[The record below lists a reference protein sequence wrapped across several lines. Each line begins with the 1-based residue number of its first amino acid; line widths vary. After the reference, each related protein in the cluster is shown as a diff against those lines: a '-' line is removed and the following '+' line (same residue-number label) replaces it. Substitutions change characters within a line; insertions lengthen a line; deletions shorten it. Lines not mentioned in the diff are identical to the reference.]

1 MRRFML
7 LAGMGMGLVAA
18 DACSAGPPVLLALV
32 AARNAAATVRQLIEA
47 GHDVDGR
54 DARGATPLM
63 AAARTGAVEAMI
75 ALLDAGADPDARDG
89 FNHWTPL
96 LHAIHKR
103 QAGAVGLLLERGA
116 DPNARTESLPP
127 LIMAAA
133 DRDATIVRLLLAH
146 GADARAR
153 GAGGATALSQAVSGG
168 ALSDIDLPL
177 LGGCHPET
185 VRALKEHDPGLDLP
199 DTVAGWNALW
209 WAKFHGCREVIDLVR
224 RS

>member
-7 LAGMGMGLVAA
+7 LAGMGVGLVAA

-32 AARNAAATVRQLIEA
+32 AARNAAATVPQLIEA

-103 QAGAVGLLLERGA
+103 QAGAVGLLLERLHRDGIGEPPVGQPSRPPHSA
-116 DPNARTESLPP
+116 VAVAAERRHRHLPV
-127 LIMAAA
+127 A
-133 DRDATIVRLLLAH
+133 
-146 GADARAR
+146 
-153 GAGGATALSQAVSGG
+153 GAGRLSEGRSDPEGEVGPEKGDERHADEDLFQGHLGASYLATRQWGNPYSGLAGSKSVRVSGG
-168 ALSDIDLPL
+168 LSR
-177 LGGCHPET
+177 T
-185 VRALKEHDPGLDLP
+185 SRYA
-199 DTVAGWNALW
+199 
-209 WAKFHGCREVIDLVR
+209 
-224 RS
+224 